1 MVFPAGF
8 FVSTSLLEVIKFGD
22 LANVAHPNLNRS
34 LIFRLF
40 RSHSTSIRC
49 RRVQHTMIG
58 NGCKDFATMHSCS
71 AERPKVI
78 MQSKLPGMVPGMI
91 ARSNRCLAPILLL
104 VRMILG
110 HTVYSSTWYLYQMC
124 VHKIRTV
131 LHAPSMQACI
141 SMCIIQEKSYS
152 LYVERPSV
160 SPFRAGH
167 APHTELQSGGIYL
180 MMGM

>member
-1 MVFPAGF
+1 M
-8 FVSTSLLEVIKFGD
+8 STSLLEVIKFGD

-91 ARSNRCLAPILLL
+91 ARINRCLAPILLL

-110 HTVYSSTWYLYQMC
+110 HTVYSSTWYQMC
-124 VHKIRTV
+124 MHKIRTV

-141 SMCIIQEKSYS
+141 SMCIIREKSYS
-152 LYVERPSV
+152 LYVRTPAAKNVRSTTHV
-160 SPFRAGH
+160 RAH
-167 APHTELQSGGIYL
+167 EV
-180 MMGM
+180 